1 MFKRRSKLKT
11 TPDLQVINGGKEA
24 PPTPPHTEQP
34 LLEAQRV
41 EGGEN
46 LRTQISERLTTS
58 GISQAT
64 LVEQIG
70 ISTTTV
76 SQWLGGKY
84 EGDNQAVAS
93 KMQAW
98 VEENPQFAVPPSVK
112 VPVFVKTQTA
122 EHIQAA
128 LTYAHLLGD
137 LAIIHARAGM
147 GKTTTAA
154 HTASGESGCWV
165 ITMAPSFTLDFAS
178 DDYAWAVKNWR
189 KAVARLIRGIREYMV
204 AEKEGVEKVKKVMKD
219 WDVDA
224 AVNPPTPPET
234 PPLTARLLTA
244 SSRLYQR
251 HLPNKRRKS

>member
-1 MFKRRSKLKT
+1 MAEKSR
-11 TPDLQVINGGKEA
+11 PPQPPPAA
-24 PPTPPHTEQP
+24 PP

-41 EGGEN
+41 EGEEN

-64 LVEQIG
+64 LAEQIG
-70 ISTTTV
+70 ISTTAV

-154 HTASGESGCWV
+154 HYCVWGIWLLGDNDGPFV
-165 ITMAPSFTLDFAS
+165 YQFNFAS
-178 DDYAWAVKNWR
+178 R
-189 KAVARLIRGIREYMV
+189 MTMHGR
-204 AEKEGVEKVKKVMKD
+204 
-219 WDVDA
+219 
-224 AVNPPTPPET
+224 
-234 PPLTARLLTA
+234 
-244 SSRLYQR
+244 
-251 HLPNKRRKS
+251 